1 MNIVDYI
8 HDECDRQHVTNY
20 GDFAKA
26 IRFASGPV
34 SDFSGFVQTIGNI
47 VEPNKNLWVGGSTLR
62 RSEVGFLHG
71 TVEPCKVADLP
82 SRFERWVTFVQNME
96 TSEDVETV
104 IKMFLDIHPFA
115 DGNGRTAS
123 ILRNR
128 MLGTLNDPTP
138 LPFYYGST

>member
-1 MNIVDYI
+1 MNIVDYVY
-8 HDECDRQHVTNY
+8 DECARQHVTNY

-26 IRFASGPV
+26 IRFASGPI
-34 SDFSGFVQTIGNI
+34 SDFSEFVQVIGNL
-47 VEPNKNLWVGGSTLR
+47 VEPDKNLWVRGSTLR

-82 SRFERWVTFVQNME
+82 SRFDRWVCLAETAEVQ
-96 TSEDVETV
+96 DVEMIV
-104 IKMFLDIHPFA
+104 KMFLDIHPFA

-138 LPFYYGST
+138 LPFYYGSA